1 MLNPVQTI
9 SSSINPSDMEP
20 QKKSN
25 KSSIS
30 WLFKI
35 ALIFFIFSMGYRLGE
50 IQSLKSSPLERLI
63 PSVKSSETSKPSTKE
78 QSKLDQN
85 DKDVNFNLYWEAWEL
100 FDKNF
105 VDRTKLETKKMFYN
119 SIKGMVQ
126 AGEDPY
132 TFFLTPDEN
141 QQSKDSLGG
150 KFEGIGAQ
158 LGTKDGR
165 IVVIAPIKNSPAL
178 RAGILAGDVILK
190 VDGKDVKGQNITQVV
205 SIIRG
210 PAGTKVVLTIERK
223 SKEQEIA
230 IIRSEIKVEAIETTY
245 TDKIAHVKLQQF
257 GTTVKAEWDKTADEL
272 KQKYAN
278 GEIKGMILDL
288 RSNPGGLL
296 DACVYISSD
305 FLPRGSLVV
314 KQVGIN
320 ETIEYKATNQSRL
333 PEIPVVVLIDKGS
346 ASASEILA
354 GALQDHKRAKLVG
367 EKSFGKG
374 SVQGT
379 YDLSDGSGMH
389 VTVAKWILPDGNWI
403 HGKGIEPDVKV
414 ENPEGD
420 IKNTVDLEKNDKQLQ
435 KAMEMLK

>member
-1 MLNPVQTI
+1 
-9 SSSINPSDMEP
+9 
-20 QKKSN
+20 
-25 KSSIS
+25 
-30 WLFKI
+30 
-35 ALIFFIFSMGYRLGE
+35 MGYRLGE
-50 IQSLKSSPLERLI
+50 LQSFKSSPLERLI
-63 PSVKSSETSKPSTKE
+63 PTVKSNETTIPLARD

-85 DKDVNFNLYWEAWEL
+85 DKDVDFNLYWEAWEL

-105 VDRTKLETKKMFYN
+105 VDRTKLETKKIFYS

-132 TFFLTPDEN
+132 TFFLTPQEN

-158 LGTKDGR
+158 LGTRDGR

-178 RAGILAGDVILK
+178 RAGIQAGDVILK
-190 VDGKDVKGQNITQVV
+190 VDGKDVKDQNITQVV

-210 PAGTKVVLTIERK
+210 PAGSKVTITIERK
-223 SKEQEIA
+223 SKEQVIT
-230 IIRSEIKVEAIETTY
+230 IVRSEIKIEAIETTY
-245 TDKIAHVKLQQF
+245 TDSIAHVKLQQF
-257 GTTVKAEWDKTADEL
+257 GTTIKAEWDKTADEL
-272 KQKYAN
+272 EVKYAKK
-278 GEIKGMILDL
+278 EIKGMILDL

-296 DACVYISSD
+296 DACVYIASD
-305 FLPRGSLVV
+305 FLPNRAPVV
-314 KQVGIN
+314 KQVGLK

-333 PEIPVVVLIDKGS
+333 QDIPLVVLIDKGS

-354 GALQDHKRAKLVG
+354 GALRDNDRAQLVG

-389 VTVAKWILPDGNWI
+389 VTVAKWILPKGDWI
-403 HGKGIEPDVKV
+403 HGKGIEPDIEI
-414 ENPEGD
+414 ENPESD
-420 IKNTVDLEKNDKQLQ
+420 IKNTVDIEKNDKQLQ
-435 KAMEMLK
+435 KAKEMLK